1 MTLVPE
7 LYCDDIYAIT
17 PEYIKGKGI
26 CAVILDIDN
35 TLVPYEIAEPTPEVR
50 AWLQALTD
58 NGIKVAFV
66 SNNHAERVEL
76 FNRTLGLDAYPESH
90 KPKRGTLETAMKRMG
105 VTHAETAMLG
115 DQLLTDAY
123 AGKHIGLVAIIVPPI
138 KDKTTLFFRA
148 KRWME
153 RPFIRR
159 YARMHGYAA
168 WMSFWKIKQT
178 GGKQ

>member
-7 LYCDDIYAIT
+7 LYCDDIYSIT

-76 FNRTLGLDAYPESH
+76 FNRTLGFPAFPDSGKPLKKACRKAMEALGSKPEN
-90 KPKRGTLETAMKRMG
+90 TAII
-105 VTHAETAMLG
+105 G
-115 DQLLTDAY
+115 DQVFTDVL
-123 AGKHIGLVAIIVPPI
+123 AGRNAGLAAAFLVKPI
-138 KDKTTLFFRA
+138 KDKTNLFFRA
-148 KRWME
+148 KRLLE
-153 RPFIRR
+153 VPVLNK
-159 YARMHGYAA
+159 YK
-168 WMSFWKIKQT
+168 KIHKKKGDT
-178 GGKQ
+178 GN